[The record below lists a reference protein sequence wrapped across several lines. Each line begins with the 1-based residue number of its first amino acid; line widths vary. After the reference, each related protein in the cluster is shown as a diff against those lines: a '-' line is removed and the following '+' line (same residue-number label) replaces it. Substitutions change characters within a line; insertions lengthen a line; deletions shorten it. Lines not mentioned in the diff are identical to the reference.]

1 MINAKNVFRK
11 IFYNKTNGA
20 QSFHAFCFKT
30 HQHRVNGKKGNNK
43 CNHPIDDDHGG
54 SRPQTV
60 IQIHGEGMEMTC
72 GLHEIH
78 NMLVDLED
86 SNDTYVKDYTRR

>member
-1 MINAKNVFRK
+1 
-11 IFYNKTNGA
+11 
-20 QSFHAFCFKT
+20 
-30 HQHRVNGKKGNNK
+30 
-43 CNHPIDDDHGG
+43 
-54 SRPQTV
+54 
-60 IQIHGEGMEMTC
+60 MEMTC